1 MLSDFFVGIF
11 LSFFAIYGL
20 VQTILNVFA
29 YIGESRV
36 LKDKRVYT
44 IAFVKN
50 DSDRIEGIANSL
62 LLKVLKDDNGAYDN
76 RVGIVDLG
84 STDNT
89 SQILTILKRDKPHLN
104 IYTKEEF
111 LKEIDNIKWNFL
123 LKLNASYFKN
133 IRRI

>member
-123 LKLNASYFKN
+123 LKLNASYIF

>member
-123 LKLNASYFKN
+123 LKLNASYIF
-133 IRRI
+133 

>member
-89 SQILTILKRDKPHLN
+89 SQILAILKRDKPHLN

-123 LKLNASYFKN
+123 LKLNASYIF
-133 IRRI
+133 

>member
-111 LKEIDNIKWNFL
+111 LKEIDNIK
-123 LKLNASYFKN
+123 
-133 IRRI
+133 